1 MVNIG
6 NIREASTERRLE
18 RVNNHEANELGFEN
32 VQGRRQDRISDLQE
46 LLGTREE
53 RRADIKEGI
62 VDFLTP
68 PETTPPET
76 VA

>member
-53 RRADIKEGI
+53 RREKREEPIEGPI
-62 VDFLTP
+62 
-68 PETTPPET
+68 
-76 VA
+76 